1 MTAILT
7 HWSQTME
14 RYRDE
19 GEWMEPCT
27 PVVDFGF
34 MAAAALFG
42 GLGIA
47 LLIFYSERL
56 IRCLGLIA

>member
-1 MTAILT
+1 MTSTLT
-7 HWSQTME
+7 HLGAFMN

-42 GLGIA
+42 GFGFA
-47 LLIFYSERL
+47 VLIL
-56 IRCLGLIA
+56 CLEKCL